1 MVPDIPV
8 THAEGAKGT
17 PGAEHSGTAGALSG
31 KLSKKPKMKFN
42 VELLHCDIIG
52 DEFWEQRPYLLA
64 E

>member
-1 MVPDIPV
+1 MPKIPA
-8 THAEGAKGT
+8 TLAAGTEGT
-17 PGAEHSGTAGALSG
+17 SGAENSGTAGVSSSEP
-31 KLSKKPKMKFN
+31 SKKPKAKFS